1 VYWLQHPPYLRWGA
15 AAFLVLAALGWDLR
29 RPATELMP
37 FAARALQSGEAIDSA
52 AVEWKEVPAHLLPAA
67 DLAGTFAAV
76 DLDRGDPL
84 VDGVLRGLGAT
95 PDGWLE
101 IPMETGIHARPGD
114 EVVLVVTDPPA
125 TVPGLVVDPQ
135 KGDAYSLDF
144 RPAVVA
150 VPSESAALVAAAA
163 AQGTLVVA
171 VKP

>member
-1 VYWLQHPPYLRWGA
+1 MQRPPYLRWGA
-15 AAFLVLAALGWDLR
+15 ATLLILAALGWDLR

-37 FAARALQSGEAIDSA
+37 FASRTLQSGEAIDA
-52 AVEWKEVPAHLLPAA
+52 TAVEWKEVPSHLLPAT
-67 DLAGTFAAV
+67 DLTGVFAAV

-84 VDGVLRGLGAT
+84 VNGVLRGLAAT

-101 IPMETGIHARPGD
+101 IPMETGVRARPGD
-114 EVVLVVTDPPA
+114 EVVLVITEPPA

-150 VPSESAALVAAAA
+150 VPAESAALVAAAT

-171 VKP
+171 VRP